1 VRVRA
6 VLLLF
11 DEEAEAQVGLCAV
24 SRLFDHAKRGTAE
37 RIWHKFLEIR
47 LASRL
52 GSGLNGICWRCGGSM
67 EVPKVPPCQRC
78 GCELEL
84 ATVVDALG
92 DRPTT
97 YVFKC
102 PQCKR
107 LAPYYRDEDGK
118 LRRW

>member
-1 VRVRA
+1 
-6 VLLLF
+6 
-11 DEEAEAQVGLCAV
+11 
-24 SRLFDHAKRGTAE
+24 
-37 RIWHKFLEIR
+37 
-47 LASRL
+47 
-52 GSGLNGICWRCGGSM
+52 M

-78 GCELEL
+78 GCELDL
-84 ATVVDALG
+84 ATFVNALG

-118 LRRW
+118 LQRW

>member
-1 VRVRA
+1 
-6 VLLLF
+6 
-11 DEEAEAQVGLCAV
+11 
-24 SRLFDHAKRGTAE
+24 
-37 RIWHKFLEIR
+37 
-47 LASRL
+47 
-52 GSGLNGICWRCGGSM
+52 M